1 MNAPADRQPK
11 EPRSEDGAGEQQA
24 HVENTGVLAKLKSF
38 ARTYGSIE
46 DSVVAIAL
54 GISALAGFFGIVLR
68 YVVHTTIWEL
78 FPIQHYTFLFA
89 VLIGAAMAS
98 RKKLHVRVEV
108 LDTVLK
114 KNPRRMIGLRTAM
127 LLIAFISCCLFTY
140 LSIGFSQ
147 WAWDIKQTD
156 TVLTWFHLGT
166 VKTLPL
172 IMGFI
177 SSIAFGTYFV
187 KSLNAFRATPVQSGG
202 DQ

>member
-11 EPRSEDGAGEQQA
+11 EPRSEDGDGEQQA
-24 HVENTGVLAKLKSF
+24 HAESTGVLAKLKSF
-38 ARTYGSIE
+38 ARTYGNIE
-46 DSVVAIAL
+46 DSAVAIAL
-54 GISALAGFFGIVLR
+54 GISAFTGFIGIVLR
-68 YVVHTTIWEL
+68 YVVHTTIWEI

-89 VLIGAAMAS
+89 VLIGAAIAS
-98 RKKLHVRVEV
+98 RKQLHVRVEV
-108 LDTVLK
+108 LDTILK
-114 KNPRRMIGLRTAM
+114 KNPRRMLGLRTAM
-127 LLIAFISCCLFTY
+127 LLIAFICCCLFTY

-147 WAWDIKQTD
+147 WAWEFKQTD

-177 SSIAFGTYFV
+177 SSIAFGAYFV
-187 KSLNAFRATPVQSGG
+187 KTLNAFRAIPAQSGG